1 MEGSAH
7 PALKRI
13 EADFNF
19 SGGNKAEDGNP
30 TPRPGTVGDILSEIQ
45 VGAVRLFCQLF
56 LLQMLPSLHSA

>member
-19 SGGNKAEDGNP
+19 TGTKKSEDGNP

-45 VGAVRLFCQLF
+45 V
-56 LLQMLPSLHSA
+56 